1 MPKYEWTTD
10 RPTEPGPY
18 WFRSTAETEWGWRFP
33 EDTILHVLR
42 HTPDTLWAVY
52 EYPRVS
58 ATRPLDQLTGL
69 FCPVATPDEVIQLAQ
84 FREDTRQLTAAKSV
98 VELADCVQKML
109 NR

>member
-1 MPKYEWTTD
+1 MPKYEWTNK
-10 RPTEPGPY
+10 RPTEVGQY
-18 WFRSTAETEWGWRFP
+18 WFRCTIETELGWRFP
-33 EDTILHVLR
+33 ADTILRVLR
-42 HTPDTLWAVY
+42 YSLDSLWVTHEQAH
-52 EYPRVS
+52 

-84 FREDTRQLTAAKSV
+84 FREDTRQLAAAKSV